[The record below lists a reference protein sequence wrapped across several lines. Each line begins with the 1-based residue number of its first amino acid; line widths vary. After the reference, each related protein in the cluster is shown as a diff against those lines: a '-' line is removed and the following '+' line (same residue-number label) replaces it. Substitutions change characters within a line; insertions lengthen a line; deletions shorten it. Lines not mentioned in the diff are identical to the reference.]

1 LRIDGSGRPEGGMK
15 GFLEGAGANELET
28 AIDARRLADRVES
41 LALTVFSAEELAAQ
55 PPDLRNVLHMLFKR
69 RMRVAGND
77 LSLEDC
83 LRIRQQF
90 DQYCDNRTGNG
101 TAFRLASQL
110 R

>member
-1 LRIDGSGRPEGGMK
+1 MNGY
-15 GFLEGAGANELET
+15 LEGRGANELET
-28 AIDARRLADRVES
+28 AIDARRLAERVEA

-55 PPDLRNVLHMLFKR
+55 PPDLRNILDMLFKR
-69 RMRVAGND
+69 RMRVVGND
-77 LSLEDC
+77 LDLEEC

-90 DQYCDNRTGNG
+90 DQYCDGRTGNG

>member
-1 LRIDGSGRPEGGMK
+1 MK
-15 GFLEGAGANELET
+15 GLLAGGHANELEA
-28 AIDARRLADRVES
+28 AIDARRLAERIEQ
-41 LALTVFSAEELAAQ
+41 LALSVYSAEELAALT
-55 PPDLRNVLHMLFKR
+55 PELRNVLDMLFKR
-69 RMRVAGND
+69 RLRAVGTD
-77 LSLEDC
+77 LSLEEC